1 MAYKVIFEK
10 ENFRELWITFE
21 IIREA
26 NQKAGQY
33 SSSFV

>member
-21 IIREA
+21 IFPEA
-26 NQKAGQY
+26 YKKTGQY
-33 SSSFV
+33 PSSFL